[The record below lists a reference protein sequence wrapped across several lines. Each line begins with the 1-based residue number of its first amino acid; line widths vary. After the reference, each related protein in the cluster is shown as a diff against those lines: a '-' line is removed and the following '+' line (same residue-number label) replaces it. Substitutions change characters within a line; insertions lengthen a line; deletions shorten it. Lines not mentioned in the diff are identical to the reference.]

1 METARR
7 LKEIPPYVFAGIAK
21 KAAAIAKEGHD
32 VINLGIGAPDQPTPR
47 HIVDA
52 MHEAIEKP
60 INHQYPPFGGT
71 PDYKKAVAE
80 WCQNRFN
87 IKLDAENEVLSLI
100 GGKEGIHHLIMAY
113 IDQGDVALIP
123 DPGYPVYNTSTL
135 LSGGK
140 PYFMKL
146 TPENNFLPDLDAIPD
161 AVAKQANLLILN
173 YPNNPTAATAT
184 LEFFEKAVAF
194 AKKFDIL
201 LCHDLSYSEM
211 TYDGYK
217 APSILQVKGAKDIA
231 IELHTLSKT
240 FNMTGWRI
248 GFAIGNA
255 EAIRNLAKIKSNID
269 TDVFRAIQ
277 QAGIAAFEGNRD
289 HIDFCNNLYIERRD
303 LACEKLKELGW
314 TVTPPKATFYMWL
327 PVPPGL
333 SSEEFCG
340 KMLNEAHIVVPPGNA
355 YGPSGEGYFRLSL
368 CLPKERLAEA
378 FERMKSHKF
387 NFEMG
392 KAQVR

>member
-113 IDQGDVALIP
+113 IDQGDIALIP

-146 TPENNFLPDLDAIPD
+146 TPENNFLPSFDAIPD
-161 AVAKQANLLILN
+161 TVAKQANLLILN

-194 AKKFDIL
+194 AKKYDIL

-217 APSILQVKGAKDIA
+217 APSILQVRGAKDIA

-248 GFAIGNA
+248 GFAVGNA
-255 EAIRNLAKIKSNID
+255 EAIKNLAKIKSNID

-289 HIDFCNNLYIERRD
+289 HIEYCNNLYVERRD
-303 LACEKLKELGW
+303 LAVAKLTELGW

-333 SSEEFCG
+333 TSEEFCNQ
-340 KMLNEAHIVVPPGNA
+340 MLNVAHIVVPPGTA

-368 CLPKERLAEA
+368 CLPKERMAEA
-378 FERMKSHKF
+378 FERMKAHKF
-387 NFEMG
+387 TFEMG
-392 KAQVR
+392 KAQVC

>member
-161 AVAKQANLLILN
+161 TVAKQANLLILN
-173 YPNNPTAATAT
+173 YPNNPTAATTT

-255 EAIRNLAKIKSNID
+255 EAIKNLAKIKSNID

-277 QAGIAAFEGNRD
+277 QAAVAAFEGNRD
-289 HIDFCNNLYIERRD
+289 HIEYCNNLYVERRD
-303 LACEKLKELGW
+303 LAVEKLTELGW

-333 SSEEFCG
+333 TSEEFCNQ
-340 KMLNEAHIVVPPGNA
+340 MLNVAHIVVPPGTA

-368 CLPKERLAEA
+368 CLPKERMAEA
-378 FERMKSHKF
+378 FERMKTHKF
-387 NFEMG
+387 TFEMG
-392 KAQVR
+392 KAQVC

>member
-161 AVAKQANLLILN
+161 TVAKQANLLILN

-255 EAIRNLAKIKSNID
+255 EAIKNLAKIKSNID

-277 QAGIAAFEGNRD
+277 QAAVAAFEGNRD
-289 HIDFCNNLYIERRD
+289 HIEYCNNLYVERRD
-303 LACEKLKELGW
+303 LAVEKLTELGW

-333 SSEEFCG
+333 TSEEFCNQ
-340 KMLNEAHIVVPPGNA
+340 MLNVAHIVVPPGTA

-368 CLPKERLAEA
+368 CLPKERMAEA
-378 FERMKSHKF
+378 FERMKTHKF
-387 NFEMG
+387 TFEMG
-392 KAQVR
+392 KAQVC